1 MNLRRQNV
9 SPSEKGKR
17 KMSSVR
23 RNLLI
28 TGLPGVG
35 KTTLIQRLVGQLE
48 AFHPIGFYTAEIR
61 EKGRR
66 AGFELISLD
75 GRKSLLSHTGIKSPY
90 RVGKYKV
97 EVTAFESFLKSIPF
111 LEGSGQLIILDEIGK
126 MECLSDQFRNL
137 LKAILN
143 SEKLVLATI
152 ALKGT
157 RSIEEVKRR
166 KDVKLFEI
174 SEKNRDELFTE
185 ILREVALELSLT
197 THPSSA

>member
-35 KTTLIQRLVGQLE
+35 KTTLIRRLAGQLE

-61 EKGRR
+61 ENGRR

-75 GRKSLLSHTGIKSPY
+75 GRKSLLSHTGITRPY

-97 EVTAFESFLKSIPF
+97 DVTGFESFLKSIPF
-111 LEGSGQLIILDEIGK
+111 LEGSGQLIVVDEIGK
-126 MECLSDQFRNL
+126 MEFLSDQFRNL

-143 SEKLVLATI
+143 SEKLLLATI

-174 SEKNRDELFTE
+174 SEKNRDELFIE